1 MTAKRWLGGLLVA
14 GALAA
19 VGWTLWQQYQ
29 DDGLAEGFG
38 SGNGRIEATEVDVA
52 TRLAERLAAVL
63 VDEGDMVSAGQ
74 VVAHMDTAELLAQ
87 LRQAQAELRREREG
101 ARYAEAIVKQRKSEL
116 DYARNT
122 FSRSSQLSSKGNI
135 SIDQL
140 DQDRTLLA
148 TAEAALQAANI
159 QVVEAEA
166 SIEAAKAAVERIQS
180 SIDDSVLSSPID
192 GRVLYRLAEPGEV
205 LAPGGRVVT
214 VLDLTDVY
222 MSIFLPTAQA
232 GRISVGGE
240 ARIILDAI
248 PDYVIPAQVSFVD
261 PQAQFTPREVET
273 RTEREK
279 LMFRVKVKIDPSLLS
294 DYIERVKT
302 GIPGEAYVRLD
313 PQAQWPEALKVGRR
327 P

>member
-1 MTAKRWLGGLLVA
+1 MAVVKWLAVVLVV
-14 GALAA
+14 GALGAG
-19 VGWTLWQQYQ
+19 GWYAWQHYQ
-29 DDGLAEGFG
+29 DEGLAEGFG

-52 TRLAERLAAVL
+52 TRLAERLAEIL

-74 VVAHMDTAELLAQ
+74 VVAHMDTSELLAQ
-87 LRQAQAELRREREG
+87 LRQAQAELRREQEG
-101 ARYAEAIVKQRKSEL
+101 VRYAKAIIKQRKSEL
-116 DYARNT
+116 EYARNT
-122 FSRSSQLSSKGNI
+122 FSRSKQLSSKGNI

-159 QVVEAEA
+159 QAVEAEA
-166 SIEAAKAAVERIQS
+166 SIEAAKAAVDRIQS
-180 SIDDSVLSSPID
+180 NIDDSVLSSPID

-205 LAPGGRVVT
+205 LAAGGRVVT

-232 GRISVGGE
+232 GRITVGGE

-313 PQAQWPEALKVGRR
+313 PQAAWPDTLKVGRR